1 MAILS
6 ISREYQSGGVE
17 IGQAVAERLDYGFVD
32 KKRILENLKEAGGH
46 WLTLGEELDEVRPD
60 LWEKFDWQYQGFVAL
75 IESIIYEYALKDRVV
90 ILGRGSQFLLQDIP
104 HALRVRIT
112 APFDVR
118 VKRAELKNEMDR
130 ETADWLIKKTDHQ
143 RAGYARAIYGKN
155 WEDAKHYDLIFDTG
169 IKTMDQVTE
178 ELVKALEERD
188 QRATEEGR
196 RLLQGR
202 ALTAKVKAQIRTYPG
217 IFIPTLDIFFDGQA
231 IVVKGVVHGP
241 RDYHLVDEIIHKI
254 ADPHPIKNKL
264 HYRK

>member
-17 IGQAVAERLDYGFVD
+17 IGQAVAERLHYGFVD
-32 KKRILENLKEAGGH
+32 NKRILEDLKEAGGN
-46 WLTLGEELDEVRPD
+46 WLTLGEALDEVRPD

-75 IESIIYEYALKDRVV
+75 MESIIYEYALKDRVV

-112 APFDVR
+112 APFAVR
-118 VKRAELKNEMDR
+118 VKRAGLKNEMDR
-130 ETADWLIKKTDHQ
+130 ETAERLVKKTDHQ
-143 RAGYARAIYGKN
+143 RAGYARAIYGKH
-155 WEDAKHYDLIFDTG
+155 WEEARHYDLIFDTG
-169 IKTMDQVTE
+169 IKTMGQVTA
-178 ELVKALEERD
+178 ELVKALQERD

-196 RLLQGR
+196 RLLQDR
-202 ALTAKVKAQIRTYPG
+202 ALTAKVKAQVRTHPG

-231 IVVKGVVHGP
+231 IVVKGVVHSP
-241 RDYHLVDEIIHKI
+241 KEFHLVEEIVHKT
-254 ADPHPIKNKL
+254 ADPHPIKNQL